1 MWKSPASPWGK
12 PRRKS
17 TRQAELSPVPTGC
30 SMAWLLPGVLAFG
43 SLPRS
48 GDVDRFSQLGIRSVL
63 TLCAAQE
70 GPMPANLPQQFA
82 WLRVMLPDSRYA
94 ARPDPVQM
102 ARAVRFIHT
111 QVSQNSPIYV
121 HCLAGIERSPAVCIA
136 YLCCHHNLE
145 LWEAIHQ
152 VKQVRP
158 QILLSDV
165 QLQAIRQLIP

>member
-1 MWKSPASPWGK
+1 
-12 PRRKS
+12 
-17 TRQAELSPVPTGC
+17 
-30 SMAWLLPGVLAFG
+30 MAWLLPGLLAFG
-43 SLPRS
+43 SLPRE
-48 GDVDRFSQLGIRSVL
+48 GDSQRFHQLGIRSVL

-70 GPMPANLPQQFA
+70 GDIPADMPQQFD

-94 ARPDPVQM
+94 ARPDATQM
-102 ARAVRFIHT
+102 ARAVCFIHT
-111 QVSQNSPIYV
+111 QVSQKTPVYV

-136 YLCCHHNLE
+136 YLCCHQDLE

-158 QILLSDV
+158 QVLLTEV